1 MVARA
6 QAEESLETD
15 GRGDGVELGLNGKRA
30 LVTASSRGIGK
41 ACALEFA
48 REGADVVICARGTD
62 ALAATRDAIAGETGR
77 KVVAVTTDLS
87 FGAQI
92 EELIERTRSELGG
105 LDILVTNAGGPPSGQ
120 FMDFDDEAWMK
131 AVSLNL
137 MSVVRLN
144 RAAIPMMR
152 EAGGGAI
159 VNLTSISVKEPIK
172 GLVLSNSIRAGV
184 VGLSKTLANELG
196 PDGIRVNVVCPGYTA
211 TDRMTELMTARAE
224 REGKSYDDIAAGFYG
239 SVPLGTFG
247 EPADIARMVAFL
259 ASDAANYVT
268 GVTVQVDGGAV
279 RGLL

>member
-1 MVARA
+1 M
-6 QAEESLETD
+6 
-15 GRGDGVELGLNGKRA
+15 ELGLNGKRA

-41 ACALEFA
+41 ACALELA
-48 REGADVVICARGTD
+48 REGADVVICARDTD
-62 ALAATRDAIAGETGR
+62 ALETTRDAITRETGR

-87 FGAQI
+87 FGARI
-92 EELIERTRSELGG
+92 AELMERTRAELGG
-105 LDILVTNAGGPPSGQ
+105 LDVLVTNAGGPPSGQ

-144 RAAIPMMR
+144 RAAITMMR

-224 REGKSYDDIAAGFYG
+224 REGKSLDEIAAGFHD
-239 SVPLGTFG
+239 SVPLGKFG
-247 EPADIARMVAFL
+247 KPVDIARMVAFL
-259 ASDAANYVT
+259 ASDAADYIT

>member
-1 MVARA
+1 MDRRRRFHRRRDLDHH
-6 QAEESLETD
+6 Q
-15 GRGDGVELGLNGKRA
+15 
-30 LVTASSRGIGK
+30 GIGR
-41 ACALEFA
+41 ACALELA
-48 REGADVVICARGTD
+48 REGADVVICARGTE
-62 ALAATRDAIAGETGR
+62 ALAATRDAIANETGR
-77 KVVAVTTDLS
+77 KIVAVTADLS
-87 FGAQI
+87 FGAEI
-92 EELIERTRSELGG
+92 EELIERTRAELGG
-105 LDILVTNAGGPPSGQ
+105 LDVLVTNAGGPPSGQ
-120 FMDFDDEAWMK
+120 FMDFDDEVWMK

-144 RAAIPMMR
+144 RAAVPMMR
-152 EAGGGAI
+152 EARGGSI

-224 REGKSYDDIAAGFYG
+224 REGKSYDDIAAAFYD

-259 ASDAANYVT
+259 ASDAAGYVT

>member
-1 MVARA
+1 M
-6 QAEESLETD
+6 
-15 GRGDGVELGLNGKRA
+15 ELGLSGKRA
-30 LVTASSRGIGK
+30 LVTASSKGIGK
-41 ACALEFA
+41 ACALELA
-48 REGADVVICARGTD
+48 RAGADLVICARGEE
-62 ALAATRDAIAGETGR
+62 ALETARKEIAEETGV
-77 KVVAVTTDLS
+77 KVTAVPADLS

-92 EELIERTRSELGG
+92 EELIGRARSELGG
-105 LDILVTNAGGPPSGQ
+105 IDVLVTNAGGPPSGN

-131 AVSLNL
+131 AVALNL

-144 RAAIPMMR
+144 RAVVPMMR
-152 EAGGGAI
+152 EAGGGSI

-172 GLVLSNSIRAGV
+172 GLVLSNAVRAGV

-224 REGKSYDDIAAGFYG
+224 RESKSYDEIAAGFHA
-239 SVPLGTFG
+239 SVPLGKFG
-247 EPADIARMVAFL
+247 EPADVARMVAFL
-259 ASDAANYVT
+259 ASEAAGYVT

>member
-1 MVARA
+1 M
-6 QAEESLETD
+6 
-15 GRGDGVELGLNGKRA
+15 ELGLNGKRA
-30 LVTASSRGIGK
+30 LVTAASRGIGK
-41 ACALEFA
+41 ACALELA
-48 REGADVVICARGTD
+48 REGADVVICARGAD
-62 ALAATRDAIAGETGR
+62 ALAATRDAIARETGR

-92 EELIERTRSELGG
+92 EELMERTRAELGG
-105 LDILVTNAGGPPSGQ
+105 LDVLVTNAGGPPSGQ

-131 AVSLNL
+131 AVSLNF

-152 EAGGGAI
+152 EAGAGAI
-159 VNLTSISVKEPIK
+159 VNLTSISAKEPIK

-224 REGKSYDDIAAGFYG
+224 REGKSYDDIATGFYA

-247 EPADIARMVAFL
+247 QPADIARMVAFL
-259 ASDAANYVT
+259 ASDAADYIT

>member
-1 MVARA
+1 M
-6 QAEESLETD
+6 
-15 GRGDGVELGLNGKRA
+15 ELGLKGRRA

-41 ACALEFA
+41 ACALELA
-48 REGADVVICARGTD
+48 REGADLVICARGAE
-62 ALAATRDAIAGETGR
+62 ALEAARTEIVGETSV
-77 KVVAVTTDLS
+77 KVVAVPADLS

-92 EELIERTRSELGG
+92 EELIGRARSELGG
-105 LDILVTNAGGPPSGQ
+105 IDVLVTNAGGPPSGN

-131 AVSLNL
+131 AVALNL

-144 RAAIPMMR
+144 RAVVPMMR
-152 EAGGGAI
+152 EAGGGSI

-172 GLVLSNSIRAGV
+172 GLVLSNSVRAGV

-224 REGKSYDDIAAGFYG
+224 REGKSYDEIAAGFYA
-239 SVPLGTFG
+239 SVPLGEFG

-259 ASDAANYVT
+259 ASDAAGYVT